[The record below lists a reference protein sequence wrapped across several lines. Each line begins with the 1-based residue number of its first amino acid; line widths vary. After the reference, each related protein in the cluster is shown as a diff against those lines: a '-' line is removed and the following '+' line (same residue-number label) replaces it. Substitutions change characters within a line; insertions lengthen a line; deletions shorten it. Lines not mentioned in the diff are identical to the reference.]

1 MPKWDY
7 EKLGLMAGIE
17 IHQELNTDSKLF
29 CRCPPIL
36 TKEKPDFIL
45 FRNFRPV
52 LGEMGEFDKAML
64 VEYQKGLMIKYEG
77 YDCCTCSYEID
88 ETPPFQID
96 KKALEIGLT
105 LCLLFNMNPIRELHV
120 CRKNYLD
127 GSVPCGFQRTLIL
140 GLNGHIEINN
150 KKYGINT
157 LCLEE
162 DAARKIAYDEKNKII
177 TYRLDRLGI
186 PLVEIVTD
194 PDVRTP
200 RECREL
206 AFNLGLLLRSSG
218 LVKRGLGTIR
228 QDINVSIKNGA
239 RVEIKGVQKLDW
251 IEGLIDNEIERQI
264 NLLKIKNEMES
275 RNIKKSDFDVKIV
288 ELTEIFN
295 QTNFNPLRSA
305 LKKKMKVFGIK
316 APKMRGILGI
326 EIQPNKRFGKEIAEK
341 VRIITGLRG
350 LIHSDED
357 LTRYKISQE
366 EVSNIKKK
374 LDINEDDA
382 FIFLFGPEDK
392 VKNAIDV
399 ILNRLKMALDGVPQE
414 TRRAKDDFTTEF
426 IRELHG
432 GKRLYPDTDTSPI
445 IINDNL
451 IKKLKSN
458 LPEYPW
464 QIIDR
469 IYEKYKLDEH
479 IIIELI
485 LNERLDLFEK
495 IVSEYNVD
503 PILVSTTFLEHF
515 KALSREKVSIE
526 NITDE
531 HLLDLFKALSEGKI
545 AKEIIKNILKMIAN
559 NPKQNIDQVIKK
571 LKIETISTE
580 SVEQIINKI
589 LEKNINLIKEKGDRA
604 FKPLMGDV
612 MRSVRGKIDGKL
624 VSSLLK
630 EKLDKFLENLN

>member
-1 MPKWDY
+1 M
-7 EKLGLMAGIE
+7 
-17 IHQELNTDSKLF
+17 
-29 CRCPPIL
+29 
-36 TKEKPDFIL
+36 
-45 FRNFRPV
+45 
-52 LGEMGEFDKAML
+52 
-64 VEYQKGLMIKYEG
+64 
-77 YDCCTCSYEID
+77 
-88 ETPPFQID
+88 
-96 KKALEIGLT
+96 
-105 LCLLFNMNPIRELHV
+105 
-120 CRKNYLD
+120 D